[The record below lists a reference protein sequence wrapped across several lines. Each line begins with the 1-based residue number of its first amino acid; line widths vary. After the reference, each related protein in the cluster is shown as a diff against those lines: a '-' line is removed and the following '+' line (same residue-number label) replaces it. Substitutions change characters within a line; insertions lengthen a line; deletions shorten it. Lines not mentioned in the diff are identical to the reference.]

1 MDTLSVTSGS
11 VNRREAGVRAPRA
24 PLRLGGGGWGVGGR
38 PVRRRCRRRRRCR
51 ILLGRPRAAARRGHA
66 DSRVPRLLLPLLP
79 AANRPT
85 SAMARSGRRRAGG
98 GRRAAG
104 GGVARPRV
112 GGEGP
117 TRAAAEA
124 LERHARVNPDPFLL
138 ARKHRRLPLCFSRIQ
153 RRTPARPAQTQRLL
167 LATSPSLPLCPR
179 PNSFSRV
186 CPGSAPETHPP
197 CDVSD
202 PSAPP
207 GRARLPRTRDSVTPL
222 PAEEREALLTRKTHP
237 CRGPSSFPTRVRP
250 CVIAWR
256 LARSILR
263 RIRGARNPCGETA
276 DWVRRA

>member
-112 GGEGP
+112 GGRGPRARPPRHLSATPASTPILFYLLANIAVSLSVFREYNGARLHAPRKHNACSSPPLPPSPCARAP
-117 TRAAAEA
+117 TRFPASVPAA
-124 LERHARVNPDPFLL
+124 RP
-138 ARKHRRLPLCFSRIQ
+138 
-153 RRTPARPAQTQRLL
+153 RRTRPATFQTRLL
-167 LATSPSLPLCPR
+167 
-179 PNSFSRV
+179 
-186 CPGSAPETHPP
+186 
-197 CDVSD
+197 
-202 PSAPP
+202 
-207 GRARLPRTRDSVTPL
+207 RL
-222 PAEEREALLTRKTHP
+222 
-237 CRGPSSFPTRVRP
+237 
-250 CVIAWR
+250 
-256 LARSILR
+256 
-263 RIRGARNPCGETA
+263 GARACRE
-276 DWVRRA
+276 RATR